1 MAFTEFYI
9 NSLGSNLN
17 GGSSNAAN
25 ATFTSTNG
33 NWQGLGIS
41 NFRPTNGANPSGNGV
56 NVGDFA
62 SIYLDAASV
71 GVYIARITAVQNAA
85 NGNISVS
92 VGNAYGTAPTNGA
105 TGRSIKVAGA
115 WLGPSGAT
123 TFPFG
128 LAGTIG

>member
-17 GGSSNAAN
+17 GGSSNAGN
-25 ATFTSTNG
+25 AKFTSTNG
-33 NWQGLGIS
+33 NWQGGGIA
-41 NFRPTNGANPSGNGV
+41 NFRPTDGQNPSGNV
-56 NVGDFA
+56 NVGDFC
-62 SIYLDAASV
+62 SIYNDGASV
-71 GVYIARITAVQNAA
+71 GVYITRITAVQNAA
-85 NGNISVS
+85 NGNISTS
-92 VGNAYGTAPTNGA
+92 SGNSYGTAPTNSA
-105 TGRSIKVAGA
+105 TARSIKVAGA